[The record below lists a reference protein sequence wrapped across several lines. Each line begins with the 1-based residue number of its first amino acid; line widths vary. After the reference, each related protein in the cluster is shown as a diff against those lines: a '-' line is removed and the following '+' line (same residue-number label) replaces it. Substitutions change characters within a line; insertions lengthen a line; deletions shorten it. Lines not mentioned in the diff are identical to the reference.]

1 MAPSTTIWYRI
12 YATIDIN
19 CHSRSPSSSLGA
31 RSQRVARGACMT
43 WARQGVKATDACSP
57 CVISDVPQHVPY
69 SRRRDGSSSRTMPAQ
84 PWRARRRPPIA
95 SYRWRW
101 QSLLPRT
108 FFFLLNWGCAVRT
121 ELIVTGS
128 AHSSHGLELFQGGT
142 ALHGVS
148 LISLE
153 NLGHT
158 SGGKNPFPSA
168 RVQAAVIDR
177 RSPDTRGLRPARRRF
192 WVGGGH
198 SCWVYIGNYF
208 LIDRL
213 VWVRIIAL
221 LARANT
227 EFINNWIRNKRNGKR
242 QYFTIHNM
250 SIAVET
256 HHDERTKYGD
266 QDIASKCRMSER
278 NH

>member
-1 MAPSTTIWYRI
+1 MHVRRASSVTSPSTCLIRDDETDR
-12 YATIDIN
+12 
-19 CHSRSPSSSLGA
+19 
-31 RSQRVARGACMT
+31 ARGRCQ
-43 WARQGVKATDACSP
+43 RSHDVRGGGLPSP
-57 CVISDVPQHVPY
+57 HIGG
-69 SRRRDGSSSRTMPAQ
+69 DGNRCCPE
-84 PWRARRRPPIA
+84 
-95 SYRWRW
+95 
-101 QSLLPRT
+101 L